1 MTILR
6 SSYTSQ
12 GSTPRVGFS
21 GNEDDM
27 LNTKIPERIVK
38 PWKLPKQQVYI
49 FQNANV
55 VDPVEG
61 KVHENVTVKIA
72 DGIIESVVIGASSP
86 DANQHGDEAD
96 GIGVDLTGKFLCP
109 GLIDCHVHLS
119 SVPGSADL
127 ASSLNADPATSFL
140 RQPFACAATL
150 RRGFTTVRDCGGA
163 TLALKEALDD
173 DVFPGP
179 RLFFAGR
186 ALSQT
191 GGHGDRRGAH
201 EDASPTASCCGGG
214 EGAKAGLAEIC
225 DGVPACVRAARE
237 QLRRGA
243 DFIKI
248 MVGGGVASPTDRLT
262 GTQFTGEEVRAICE
276 VARGSGVGVTAH
288 AYTPAAVRHAVDNG
302 VGGIEHGNLID
313 AETAEYLATRGVWL
327 TPTLVTY
334 EALGGERYRGYLPE
348 VSRRKNERY
357 ILAQGLRSL
366 QLAAEAGVTM
376 CFGTDLLGPLTA
388 EQPREFGIRARVL
401 SAADVLRSATVN
413 AAAMLRQEGF
423 LGQIKPGFAADLLV
437 LAADPLSDVAVL
449 DEPDKVVLAVVKNGR
464 VYCSRW
470 EGLGEDV

>member
-12 GSTPRVGFS
+12 GSSPHVSSS

-27 LNTKIPERIVK
+27 LNAKIPEKIVK
-38 PWKLPKQQVYI
+38 PWKLPRQQLYI

-55 VDPVEG
+55 VDAVEG
-61 KVHENVTVKIA
+61 KVHTNVTVKIA
-72 DGIIESVVIGASSP
+72 DGIIKSVVAGASST
-86 DANQHGDEAD
+86 DHKQHGDETGA
-96 GIGVDLTGKFLCP
+96 IVVDLTGKFLCP

-119 SVPGSADL
+119 SVPGSPDL
-127 ASSLNADPATSFL
+127 ASSLNADPAMSFL

-201 EDASPTASCCGGG
+201 EDAPPTASCCGGG
-214 EGAKAGLAEIC
+214 SVEGAKAGLAEIC

-248 MVGGGVASPTDRLT
+248 MVGGGVASPTDRLIS
-262 GTQFTGEEVRAICE
+262 TQFTGEEVRAICE

-313 AETAEYLATRGVWL
+313 AETAEYLAKREVWL

-348 VSRRKNERY
+348 VK

-423 LGQIKPGFAADLLV
+423 LGQVKPGFAADLLV
-437 LAADPLSDVAVL
+437 LAADPLADVAVL

-470 EGLGEDV
+470 EGLREDV

>member
-1 MTILR
+1 MTLLR

-12 GSTPRVGFS
+12 GSLTHVSSS
-21 GNEDDM
+21 GNDEGGFI
-27 LNTKIPERIVK
+27 TKIPEKIVK
-38 PWKLPKQQVYI
+38 PWRLPRQNIYI

-55 VDPVEG
+55 VDPAEG
-61 KVHENVTVKIA
+61 KVHANLTVKIA
-72 DGIIESVVIGASSP
+72 DGIIESITNGTALNEGHDN
-86 DANQHGDEAD
+86 DA
-96 GIGVDLTGKFLCP
+96 IVVDLTGKFLCP

-119 SVPGSADL
+119 SVPGSPDL

-179 RLFFAGR
+179 RLFFAAR

-201 EDASPTASCCGGG
+201 ESATGTCCGGD
-214 EGAKAGLAEIC
+214 EGKAGLSVIC
-225 DGVPACVRAARE
+225 DGVSACVRAARE
-237 QLRRGA
+237 QLRQGA

-248 MVGGGVASPTDRLT
+248 MVGGGVASPTDRLM

-276 VARGSGVGVTAH
+276 VARGAGVGVTAH

-302 VGGIEHGNLID
+302 VSGVEHGNLID
-313 AETAEYLATRGVWL
+313 EDTAEYLARKGVWL

-334 EALGGERYRGYLPE
+334 EALGGQKYKGYLPE

-357 ILAQGLRSL
+357 VKVLAQGLRSL
-366 QLAAEAGVTM
+366 QLAASAGVVM

-388 EQPREFGIRARVL
+388 EQSREFSIRSRVL
-401 SAADVLRSATVN
+401 SSHDVLRSATIN

-437 LAADPLSDVAVL
+437 LAKDPLIDVSVL
-449 DEPDKVVLAVVKNGR
+449 DDPEKVVLAVVKNGR
-464 VYCSRW
+464 VYFSRW
-470 EGLGEDV
+470 EELREDVRERG